1 MLKKSL
7 LLLAAILIA
16 TTFAYGAIIIEFKNA
31 ALNAFHAIYNEKDKI
46 RNAVTELRTE
56 EILDSLKTADQQIK
70 NTASKADAY
79 GLAELSSLLGKIA
92 PALSQI
98 PEIMKNASLL
108 SDHSLSIAKDIDH
121 LKNNGVQSI
130 VAGKGDHLT
139 ITLER
144 IKWHLSEIERIN
156 LDFSSQLSSLKNIS
170 PDGASFINTLEKNYL
185 PINLNLYRAKTFLD
199 SFIAILK
206 NQEDQHILLM
216 FQNESE
222 IRPAGG
228 FIGSYGILTLSSG
241 NLKNIAVDDIYNA
254 DRQMNLKLIPPLQL
268 QGITKDWGARDANW
282 FFDFPTSAKKVI
294 SLLEESDLYK
304 NSGTK
309 FIGTIAINTDVL
321 KTLIDVVGPIELPSY
336 GVILNSENFLKEIQY
351 EVEAGK
357 DKQPGQNPKR
367 ILSALTPI
375 IFERLNQLSES
386 QRAELIGRF
395 KNHFSEKDIMIFFKD
410 WKLQNFLE
418 DIEVAGDVFP
428 LNDEFSGDYLAVV
441 NANIAGGKTDAFIRQ
456 KIFLQSEILSNGKI
470 SNNLSISRSH
480 SGQNESDWWYRVAN
494 KNFTRVLT
502 PKNSRLISVSGNNN
516 GGAGNDFQYLKN
528 NYEYDVNLQSL
539 EKTALFL
546 DQLGVWVGQ
555 ESEKSYFGAWFNTP
569 AGETRELKI
578 GYESGAIIKI
588 NEGARYEFI
597 FEKQSGV
604 NGLLKYSVTA
614 PPGYKWKESDSKIFN
629 YETDAIK
636 AREILSLTLT
646 KI

>member
-7 LLLAAILIA
+7 AILA
-16 TTFAYGAIIIEFKNA
+16 VSAVSLAFLYGIAIISFKNS
-31 ALNAFHAIYNEKDKI
+31 ALDAFHAIYEEKEKI
-46 RNAVTELRTE
+46 RGAAGELKTGD
-56 EILDSLKTADQQIK
+56 IVDSLRTADQQIK
-70 NTASKADAY
+70 NTALKAEAY

-108 SDHSLSIAKDIDH
+108 SDHALSIAKEVDY

-130 VAGKGDHLT
+130 IAGKGDDLA

-144 IKWHLSEIERIN
+144 IKRHLSEVERIN

-206 NQEDQHILLM
+206 NQEDRHILLM

-228 FIGSYGILTLSSG
+228 FIVSYGILTLNSG

-254 DRQMNLKLIPPLQL
+254 DRQMGLKLIPPRQL

-304 NSGTK
+304 NNNTK
-309 FIGTIAINTDVL
+309 FIGAIAINTEVL
-321 KTLIDVVGPIELPSY
+321 KTLIDVVGPIELPAY
-336 GVILNSENFLKEIQY
+336 NITLNSENFLKEIQY
-351 EVEAGK
+351 EVEAGR

-375 IFERLNQLSES
+375 IFERLNQLTEEK
-386 QRAELIGRF
+386 REELIERF
-395 KNHFSEKDIMIFFKD
+395 RDHFSEKDIMIFFKD

-418 DIEVAGDVFP
+418 GIEVAGDVFP
-428 LNDEFSGDYLAVV
+428 LGDEFSGDYLAVV
-441 NANIAGGKTDAFIRQ
+441 NANIAGGKTDAFTDQ
-456 KIFLQSEILSNGKI
+456 KIFLQSEILSNGRI

-480 SGQNESDWWYRVAN
+480 SGQNESDWWYRMAN
-494 KNFTRVLT
+494 KNYTRVLT
-502 PKNSRLISVSGNNN
+502 PKNSRLISIAGNNDIKT
-516 GGAGNDFQYLKN
+516 GNDFSYLEN
-528 NYEYDVNLQSL
+528 NYDSDVDLQSL
-539 EKTALFL
+539 EKTAFFL
-546 DQLGVWVGQ
+546 EQLGAWVGQ
-555 ESEKSYFGAWFNTP
+555 ESGKSYFGTWFNTP

-578 GYESGAIIKI
+578 GYESGTVIRI
-588 NEGARYEFI
+588 NEGAHYEFI

-629 YETDAIK
+629 YETNAIK
-636 AREILSLTLT
+636 AREVVNLTLI